1 MIARLRREYRM
12 TGEEIALRLRLP
24 RSTVASHLRRL
35 GLGRLAALEPS
46 APAWR
51 YSRAR
56 AGELVHLD
64 IKKLARFRRIGHR
77 ITGDRRQ
84 GSEGAGWEFVHV
96 AVDDAS
102 RLAYV
107 EVLPDEK
114 RQSVTGFLVRALR
127 WFKRQG
133 VRVERVMTDNGSGYV
148 SRLFRKV
155 CRLLRLRHIRTRPY
169 TPKTNGKAERFIQT
183 LLREWAYALPY
194 RSSDTAPPICPG
206 GCATT
211 IRSDR
216 MLVSLASHQPPGSSL
231 TPEQPPRNPQL
242 GLRPARP
249 PGLLF
254 PCLCPGA
261 RRLLRPDATS
271 LSTSVDT
278 GDRAAPTHKL
288 RWMFTGESWSYPPR
302 WNGSVPAVIAAVLDP
317 HFEQGGNTNVVDTW
331 PRSELTSGASDRKPH
346 DNACAK
352 CSAGECR
359 QDQDHAHPLTSG
371 KQRSANP
378 CRST

>member
-1 MIARLRREYRM
+1 MNAHKNARTTPFGRAVMIRRVLQEGWNVSAVAASFEVSTRTVRKWLARFRREGWAGLENRSSAPHLVANKVPAPWLTMIARLRREYRM

-35 GLGRLAALEPS
+35 GLGRLATLEPS
-46 APAWR
+46 EPARR

-77 ITGDRRQ
+77 ITGDRRH

-194 RSSDTAPPICPG
+194 RSSD
-206 GCATT
+206 
-211 IRSDR
+211 S
-216 MLVSLASHQPPGSSL
+216 
-231 TPEQPPRNPQL
+231 
-242 GLRPARP
+242 
-249 PGLLF
+249 
-254 PCLCPGA
+254 
-261 RRLLRPDATS
+261 
-271 LSTSVDT
+271 
-278 GDRAAPTHKL
+278 RAADL
-288 RWMFTGESWSYPPR
+288 PR
-302 WNGSVPAVIAAVLDP
+302 WLRHYNQERP
-317 HFEQGGNTNVVDTW
+317 H
-331 PRSELTSGASDRKPH
+331 ASLE
-346 DNACAK
+346 N
-352 CSAGECR
+352 S
-359 QDQDHAHPLTSG
+359 
-371 KQRSANP
+371 
-378 CRST
+378 

>member
-1 MIARLRREYRM
+1 MNAHKNARTTPFGRAVMVRRVLQEGWSVSAVAASFEVSTRTVRKWLARFRRDGRAGLENRSSAPHLVANKLPAPWLAMITRLRREYRM
-12 TGEEIALRLRLP
+12 TGEEIAVRLRLP

-46 APAWR
+46 EPARR

-56 AGELVHLD
+56 AGELIHLD
-64 IKKLARFRRIGHR
+64 VKKLARFRRIGHR
-77 ITGDRRQ
+77 ITGDRRH
-84 GSEGAGWEFVHV
+84 GSDGAGWEFVHV

-133 VRVERVMTDNGSGYV
+133 VRVERVMTDNGAGYV

-194 RSSDTAPPICPG
+194 RSSDCRAADLPRWLRHYNQERPH
-206 GCATT
+206 A
-211 IRSDR
+211 
-216 MLVSLASHQPPGSSL
+216 SLARQS
-231 TPEQPPRNPQL
+231 
-242 GLRPARP
+242 
-249 PGLLF
+249 
-254 PCLCPGA
+254 
-261 RRLLRPDATS
+261 
-271 LSTSVDT
+271 
-278 GDRAAPTHKL
+278 PTAWL
-288 RWMFTGESWSYPPR
+288 
-302 WNGSVPAVIAAVLDP
+302 
-317 HFEQGGNTNVVDTW
+317 Q
-331 PRSELTSGASDRKPH
+331 
-346 DNACAK
+346 
-352 CSAGECR
+352 
-359 QDQDHAHPLTSG
+359 AHP
-371 KQRSANP
+371 
-378 CRST
+378 

>member
-1 MIARLRREYRM
+1 MNAHKNARTTPFGRAVMIRRVLQEGWNVSAVAASFEVSTRTVRKWLARFRREGWAGLENRSSAPHLVANKVPAPWLTMIARLRREYRM

-35 GLGRLAALEPS
+35 GLGRLATLEPS
-46 APAWR
+46 EPARR

-77 ITGDRRQ
+77 ITGDRRH

-133 VRVERVMTDNGSGYV
+133 VRVERVMTDNGAGYV

-194 RSSDTAPPICPG
+194 RSSDSRAADLPRWLRHYNQERPH
-206 GCATT
+206 A
-211 IRSDR
+211 
-216 MLVSLASHQPPGSSL
+216 SLARQS
-231 TPEQPPRNPQL
+231 
-242 GLRPARP
+242 
-249 PGLLF
+249 
-254 PCLCPGA
+254 
-261 RRLLRPDATS
+261 
-271 LSTSVDT
+271 
-278 GDRAAPTHKL
+278 PTAWL
-288 RWMFTGESWSYPPR
+288 Q
-302 WNGSVPAVIAAVLDP
+302 AQI
-317 HFEQGGNTNVVDTW
+317 
-331 PRSELTSGASDRKPH
+331 
-346 DNACAK
+346 
-352 CSAGECR
+352 
-359 QDQDHAHPLTSG
+359 
-371 KQRSANP
+371 
-378 CRST
+378 